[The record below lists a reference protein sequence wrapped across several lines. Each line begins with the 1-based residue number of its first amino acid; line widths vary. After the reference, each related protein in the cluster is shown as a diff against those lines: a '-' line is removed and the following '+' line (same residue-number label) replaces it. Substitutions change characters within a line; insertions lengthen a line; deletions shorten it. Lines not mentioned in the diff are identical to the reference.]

1 METLN
6 KKEELARRTKA
17 VEEIVLSYLPE
28 ETGHQKTIFE
38 AMNYSM
44 RAGGKRLRPMLMQE
58 TYRLFGGT
66 GREIQP
72 FMAAIEMIH
81 TSSLIHDD
89 LPCMDNDELRR
100 GLPTTWVK
108 YGYDMAV
115 LAGDALLIYAV
126 ETAAKACSMG
136 AHPERVGRAIGLL
149 AEKTGIYGM
158 TGGQGVGVELTNQ
171 PVPEEKL
178 DFIYRLKTGAL
189 LEASMM
195 IGALLAGAPET
206 ELKQVEQMAA
216 CIGMAFQIQDDI
228 LDLTSTAEQLGKP
241 VLSDEKNHKT
251 TYVTLNGLEKARAD
265 VARIS
270 EEAVT
275 ILQKL
280 PGENPFLEDLVR
292 MLVDRKS

>member
-1 METLN
+1 MEMR
-6 KKEELARRTKA
+6 EELKQKTRAI
-17 VEEIVLSYLPE
+17 EGILEQYLPE
-28 ETGHQKTIFE
+28 ESGHQKTIFE

-58 TYRLFGGT
+58 TYRLFGGDAQVI
-66 GREIQP
+66 EP

-115 LAGDALLIYAV
+115 LAGDALMIYAF
-126 ETAAKACSMG
+126 ETAAKAFAMQ
-136 AHPERVGRAIGLL
+136 AVPADRVGRAIGLL

-158 TGGQGVGVELTNQ
+158 IGGQVVDVELTNQ
-171 PVPEEKL
+171 PVPQDKL

-195 IGALLAGAPET
+195 IGAILGGADEKQLAV
-206 ELKQVEQMAA
+206 VEQMASA
-216 CIGMAFQIQDDI
+216 VGMAFQIQDDI
-228 LDLTSTAEQLGKP
+228 LDVTSTPEMLGKP

-251 TYVTLNGLEKARAD
+251 TYVTLMGIDRAKAD
-265 VARIS
+265 VAEIS
-270 EEAVT
+270 SHAVLL
-275 ILQKL
+275 LQEL
-280 PGENPFLEDLVR
+280 PGENPFLEKLIQ
-292 MLVDRKS
+292 MLVTREK